1 MADRFIIHVD
11 MDAFYAAIEQRDRPE
26 LRGRPVIVGGK
37 PRARGVVAAASY
49 EAREFGIRSAMP
61 SARAVRLCPRA
72 VFLPVDMRK
81 YAQVSQQMMAILRR
95 HSERIEQVS
104 IDEAFLEVTD
114 RVRDFAQAE
123 QLARR
128 IKQEIRRELR
138 LTASVGVG
146 PNKFLAKL
154 GSELRK
160 PDGLVVIR
168 PAEAEGF
175 LDLLPVGKL
184 WGVGPKT
191 EKRLAEAGLK
201 TIGQVARA
209 PIEQLRRLL
218 GAWADVVHELARGDD
233 DRPVETERET
243 KSVSSETTFADDL
256 YELKD
261 LRRSLSELS
270 EEVASRLRDEELRAR
285 TIAIKVRFG
294 DFRTITRQT
303 RLGEATDRAEVIRKT
318 VYGLLDAVE
327 GREQGIRL
335 LGVRGSVLES
345 GPRQLSLFDPQVQ
358 RRGELQRSISYLR
371 QRYGRDAVKWA
382 REATK

>member
-1 MADRFIIHVD
+1 MTNRFIIHVD

-26 LRGRPVIVGGK
+26 LRGRPVIVGGR

-175 LDLLPVGKL
+175 LDPLPVGRL

-201 TIGQVARA
+201 TIGQVATA
-209 PIEQLRRLL
+209 PVEQLRRLL

-243 KSVSSETTFADDL
+243 KSVSSETTFPDDL
-256 YELKD
+256 HELKD

-270 EEVASRLRDEELRAR
+270 EEVATRLRDEELRAR

-327 GREQGIRL
+327 GRDQGIRL

>member
-26 LRGRPVIVGGK
+26 LLGRPVIVGGK

-160 PDGLVVIR
+160 PDGLVVIP

-175 LDLLPVGKL
+175 LDPLPVGKL

-243 KSVSSETTFADDL
+243 KSVSSETTFPDDL

-270 EEVASRLRDEELRAR
+270 EEVASRLRDEDLRAR

>member
-26 LRGRPVIVGGK
+26 LLGRPVIVGGK

-128 IKQEIRRELR
+128 INQEIRRELR

-175 LDLLPVGKL
+175 LDPLPVGKL

>member
-1 MADRFIIHVD
+1 MANRFIIHVD

>member
-26 LRGRPVIVGGK
+26 LLGRPVIVGGK

-175 LDLLPVGKL
+175 LDPLPVGKL

>member
-1 MADRFIIHVD
+1 MTNRFIIHVD

-26 LRGRPVIVGGK
+26 LLGRPVIVGGK

-128 IKQEIRRELR
+128 INQEIRRELR

-160 PDGLVVIR
+160 PDGLVVIP

-175 LDLLPVGKL
+175 LDPLPVGKL

-243 KSVSSETTFADDL
+243 KSVSSETTFPDDL

-270 EEVASRLRDEELRAR
+270 EEVASRLRDEDLRAR

>member
-1 MADRFIIHVD
+1 MTNRFIIHVD

-26 LRGRPVIVGGK
+26 LLGRPVIVGGK

-128 IKQEIRRELR
+128 INQEIRRELR

-160 PDGLVVIR
+160 PDGLVVIP

-175 LDLLPVGKL
+175 LDPLPVGKL

-243 KSVSSETTFADDL
+243 KSVSSETTFPDDL

>member
-26 LRGRPVIVGGK
+26 LLGRPVIVGGK

-175 LDLLPVGKL
+175 LDPLPVGKL

-243 KSVSSETTFADDL
+243 KSVSSETTFPDDL